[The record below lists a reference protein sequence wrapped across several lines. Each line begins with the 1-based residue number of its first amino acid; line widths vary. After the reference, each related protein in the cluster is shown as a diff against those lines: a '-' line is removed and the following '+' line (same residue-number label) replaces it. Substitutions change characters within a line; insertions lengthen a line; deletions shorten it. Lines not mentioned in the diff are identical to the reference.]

1 MRLLKLPISPLDDES
16 PNLPLPM
23 PKSRD
28 NRLYIESTLGQLNL
42 SNASIEPDY
51 PVGQVGKIFENDQL
65 LPGIILI
72 KAGKFL
78 GIVSRSRFFEHM
90 SRPYSLELFSNRP
103 IHFLYQF
110 ISTQPLVFH
119 QNTSIVKAAKQALL
133 RPVEFLYDP
142 IAVQIEKGVY
152 RVLDTHQLLLAQS
165 RIQELTML
173 ALEESQQALLQEK
186 EKAQL
191 TLQSVGD
198 AVITTDAYGQVEFLN
213 PVAEKLTGWLV
224 EEAKGLR
231 LSKVFK
237 IIDERTRE
245 PIKSLAETV
254 LEERRIVGFSN
265 HAVLIAR
272 NGNEFAIDDTAALLR
287 GKNGEIIGSILVFHD
302 VTSERCLTRQLSWQA
317 THDALTGLINRQEF
331 EQKLEQALQSAKTQQ
346 QEHTLCY
353 LDLDR
358 FKIINDT
365 CGHLAGDELLRQVA
379 ALLQANVRMSDLL
392 ARLGGDEFGLLL
404 YQCSLEQGM
413 RVARTLR
420 DSIQQFRFVWE
431 DKTFT
436 IGVSIGLAAIDGESQ
451 NITHI
456 INAADAACYA
466 AKNRGRNRIQIY
478 QISDSEL
485 ALSHGN
491 IQWISKITNAI
502 QENRFRLYFQT
513 IEPINYNSNNG
524 ISEHYEV
531 LLRMVDATGQLVS
544 PAVFMPAA
552 ERYNL
557 MPAIDRWVISTL
569 FSSQK
574 ERYRKKWKFCQSL
587 MKRGINCDC
596 LYAINLS
603 GASINDDQF
612 IDFLLDQFAIHD
624 IPPQFICFEITETV
638 AITNLTK
645 AAQFINSLKAIGCRF
660 ALDDFG
666 SGMSSFAYL
675 KTLPVDYLKIDG
687 SFVKDIVEDHVAG
700 LMVEAINRIGQV
712 MGIQTIAE
720 FVENDAIL
728 EKIRALGV
736 NYAQGYKIGKPSPFC
751 GNSLLDNNSNDY
763 YSCNLYANSG

>member
-1 MRLLKLPISPLDDES
+1 MRLLKLAVSTFDES
-16 PNLPLPM
+16 PSLPM
-23 PKSRD
+23 PKSSD
-28 NRLYIESTLGQLNL
+28 NLLYIESTLQKLNL
-42 SNASIEPDY
+42 YNASIEPDCS
-51 PVGQVGKIFENDQL
+51 VAQVGKIFEKDQF

-78 GIVSRSRFFEHM
+78 GTVSRRRFFEHM

-110 ISTQPLVFH
+110 ISTQPLVFPC
-119 QNTSIVKAAKQALL
+119 NTSIVQAAKQALQ
-133 RPVEFLYDP
+133 RSVEFLYDP
-142 IAVQIEKGVY
+142 IAVQMEKGVY
-152 RVLDTHQLLLAQS
+152 QILDTHQLLLAQS
-165 RIQELTML
+165 YIQELTMF
-173 ALEESQQALLQEK
+173 ALGESQQALLQEK

-198 AVITTDAYGQVEFLN
+198 AVITTDAFGQIEFLN
-213 PVAEKLTGWLV
+213 PVAEKLTGWRV
-224 EEAKGLR
+224 EEAKGLP
-231 LSKVFK
+231 LTKVFK
-237 IIDERTRE
+237 VIDERTRE
-245 PIKSLAETV
+245 PIKSIFETV

-272 NGNEFAIDDTAALLR
+272 NGNEFAIDDTVAPIRA
-287 GKNGEIIGSILVFHD
+287 KNGEIIGSILVFHD

-331 EQKLEQALQSAKTQQ
+331 EQKLEQSLQNAKTQQ
-346 QEHTLCY
+346 QQHTLCY

-404 YQCSLEQGM
+404 YQCSIEQGM

-420 DSIQQFRFVWE
+420 DAIQQFRFVWQ

-436 IGVSIGLAAIDGESQ
+436 IGVSIGLTSIDEESQ
-451 NITHI
+451 NITYV

-491 IQWISKITNAI
+491 IQWIPKITNAI
-502 QENRFRLYFQT
+502 EENRFRLYFQN
-513 IEPINYNSNNG
+513 IEPINSPCNNG
-524 ISEHYEV
+524 IWEHYEV
-531 LLRMVDATGQLVS
+531 LLRMVDETGQLVS
-544 PAVFMPAA
+544 PGVFIPAA

-587 MKRGINCDC
+587 IERGINCDC

-603 GASINDDQF
+603 GASINDDRF

-624 IPPQFICFEITETV
+624 VPPQLICFEITETV

-645 AAQFINSLKAIGCRF
+645 AAQFISSLKAIGCRF

-675 KTLPVDYLKIDG
+675 KSLPVDYLKIDG
-687 SFVKDIVEDHVAG
+687 SFVKDIVEDRVAG
-700 LMVEAINRIGQV
+700 AMVEAINRIGQV

-736 NYAQGYKIGKPSPFC
+736 NYAQGYRIGKPSPFS
-751 GNSLLDNNSNDY
+751 GNSLLDGNSNDD
-763 YSCNLYANSG
+763 YSRSLYASSG

>member
-1 MRLLKLPISPLDDES
+1 MRLLKLAVSTFDES
-16 PNLPLPM
+16 PSLPM
-23 PKSRD
+23 PKSSD
-28 NRLYIESTLGQLNL
+28 NLLYIESTLQELNL
-42 SNASIEPDY
+42 YNASIETDCS
-51 PVGQVGKIFENDQL
+51 VAQVGKIFEKDQF

-78 GIVSRSRFFEHM
+78 GTISRRRFFEHM

-110 ISTQPLVFH
+110 ISTQSLVFPC
-119 QNTSIVKAAKQALL
+119 NTSIVQAAKQALQ
-133 RPVEFLYDP
+133 RSVEFLYDP
-142 IAVQIEKGVY
+142 IAIQMEKGVY
-152 RVLDTHQLLLAQS
+152 QILDTHQLLLAQS
-165 RIQELTML
+165 YIQELTMF
-173 ALEESQQALLQEK
+173 ALEESQQALFQEK

-198 AVITTDAYGQVEFLN
+198 AVITTDAFGQIEFLN
-213 PVAEKLTGWLV
+213 PVAEKLTGWRV
-224 EEAKGLR
+224 EEAKGLP
-231 LSKVFK
+231 LTKVFK
-237 IIDERTRE
+237 VIDDRTRE
-245 PIKSLAETV
+245 PIKSIVETV

-272 NGNEFAIDDTAALLR
+272 NGNEFAIDDTVAPIR
-287 GKNGEIIGSILVFHD
+287 SKNGEIIGSILVFHD

-331 EQKLEQALQSAKTQQ
+331 EQKLEQSLQNAKTQQ
-346 QEHTLCY
+346 QQHTLCY

-404 YQCSLEQGM
+404 YQCSIEQGM

-420 DSIQQFRFVWE
+420 DAIQQFRFVWQ

-436 IGVSIGLAAIDGESQ
+436 IGVSIGLTSIDEESQ
-451 NITHI
+451 NITYV

-491 IQWISKITNAI
+491 IQWIPKITNAI
-502 QENRFRLYFQT
+502 EENRFRLYFQN
-513 IEPINYNSNNG
+513 IEPINSRCNNG
-524 ISEHYEV
+524 IWEHYEV
-531 LLRMVDATGQLVS
+531 LLRMVDETGQLVS
-544 PAVFMPAA
+544 PGVFIPAA

-587 MKRGINCDC
+587 IERGINCDC

-603 GASINDDQF
+603 GASINDDRF

-624 IPPQFICFEITETV
+624 VPPQFICFEITETV

-645 AAQFINSLKAIGCRF
+645 AAQFISSLKAIGCRF

-675 KTLPVDYLKIDG
+675 KSLPVDYLKIDG
-687 SFVKDIVEDHVAG
+687 SFVKDIVEDRVAG
-700 LMVEAINRIGQV
+700 AMVEAINRIGQV

-736 NYAQGYKIGKPSPFC
+736 NYAQGYRIGKPSPFS
-751 GNSLLDNNSNDY
+751 GNSLLDGNSNDD
-763 YSCNLYANSG
+763 YSCSLYASSG